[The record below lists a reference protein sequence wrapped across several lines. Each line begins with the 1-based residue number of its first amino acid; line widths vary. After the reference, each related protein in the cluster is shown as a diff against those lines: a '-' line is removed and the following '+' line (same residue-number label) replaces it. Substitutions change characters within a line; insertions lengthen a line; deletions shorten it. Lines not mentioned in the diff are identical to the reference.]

1 MKRFYETVDVVAAEP
16 GFQVRLDD
24 KPILTP
30 GKAALVLPTRVLAD
44 AIAAEWSAQADDIRP
59 ETMPFLKLAN
69 TALDRVAPRRRDVVK
84 GLAGYGESDL
94 VCYLAEEPAGLVRR
108 QEELWR
114 PLRAWIHESHG
125 VDLASSSGIV
135 HVAQD
140 STALAK
146 LHDLVEAHGDFA
158 LTVLAE
164 FVTIT
169 GSIVIALALAEG
181 AIDLEA
187 AWAAAFVDEL
197 HQAERWGH
205 DEAAAERR
213 QRLKQELAEALG
225 FLELLGA

>member
-1 MKRFYETVDVVAAEP
+1 
-16 GFQVRLDD
+16 
-24 KPILTP
+24 
-30 GKAALVLPTRVLAD
+30 
-44 AIAAEWSAQADDIRP
+44 
-59 ETMPFLKLAN
+59 
-69 TALDRVAPRRRDVVK
+69 
-84 GLAGYGESDL
+84 
-94 VCYLAEEPAGLVRR
+94 
-108 QEELWR
+108 
-114 PLRAWIHESHG
+114 
-125 VDLASSSGIV
+125 
-135 HVAQD
+135 VAQD